1 MKVKINK
8 WLCPKGYAIT
18 LFGTIYVRTKDQYD
32 KMVAPYSYYYNHELI
47 HEKQAN
53 NKWIIFYIKYIY
65 LYLKNILALR
75 YNIKAPYY
83 FHPME
88 IEAYKNQY
96 DLNYVFTNNVGKE
109 YKQYKYK
116 IKDFYKGNCSY
127 FEFISKL

>member
-75 YNIKAPYY
+75 YNIKLHII
-83 FHPME
+83 F
-88 IEAYKNQY
+88 IQW
-96 DLNYVFTNNVGKE
+96 
-109 YKQYKYK
+109 KQKLIK
-116 IKDFYKGNCSY
+116 ISMILTMFLLIMQVKS
-127 FEFISKL
+127 ISSINIK